1 MKVNPIPEGF
11 HTVTPYLVVN
21 GASEF
26 LNFLKSAF
34 DAEVRG
40 VHKSADGGMIMN
52 AEVKIGDSVVMFGDV
67 MPGMDAIPAML
78 YLYVKDADS
87 LYQKVI
93 KAGGKSIH
101 EMKDQFYGD
110 RSGAVEDRWGNK
122 WWIATRI
129 EQVNEAEL
137 AKRMSKMKM

>member
-11 HTVTPYLVVN
+11 HTITPYLVVK
-21 GASEF
+21 GGSEF

-34 DAEVRG
+34 NAEIRG
-40 VHKSADGGMIMN
+40 VHKSPDGMIMN
-52 AEVKIGDSVVMFGDV
+52 AEVKIGDSVIMLGDV
-67 MPGMDAIPAML
+67 MAGMSPIPAML

-129 EQVNEAEL
+129 EEVSETEL
-137 AKRMSKMKM
+137 AKRVSKMKM